1 MNRIANFKNVVALI
15 FLTFVVSSSSF
26 GIARQNDPE
35 VFSFDEVATFEVQIK
50 DPQKSAVSFYRMTN
64 GSMREVKEL
73 NPRQRRYRFL
83 LPKGKYVVKDENK
96 VLYPLVVGHR
106 QQQRIG
112 EKFAPICLT
121 IADCPEPDKSWAWIP
136 AGPALIGDE
145 LGVGAEDE
153 RPVRTKYISA
163 FWLQK
168 HEVTNQQYAEF
179 LSAQEE
185 FDPSWI
191 DLESRQCRIQRSE
204 TTEAVYTT
212 DAPLLPVVMISL
224 RGAEAYCQWLT
235 AETGRVHRLPVEAEW
250 EKAARGPRSSVYSY
264 GNIYRQAAAN
274 QESGTIKKVS
284 QYRPNGYGLFD
295 MTGNV
300 FEWMSNRYDPEK
312 QGSMNQAL
320 RGGSFVLDGMYQRN
334 SFRMRQSP
342 SVMTDDIGF
351 RVLREAI
358 QKEEK

>member
-1 MNRIANFKNVVALI
+1 MNRIANFKNAIALTSLVALVAC
-15 FLTFVVSSSSF
+15 TSTF
-26 GIARQNDPE
+26 GIAKQNDPE
-35 VFSFDEVATFEVQIK
+35 KFSFDEVATFEVQIK
-50 DPQKSAVSFYRMTN
+50 DPQKRAVCFYRMTN
-64 GSMREVKEL
+64 DFMSEVKEL
-73 NPRQRRYRFL
+73 NPRQTRYRFL
-83 LPKGKYVVKDENK
+83 LPKGKYVVKDENE

-106 QQQRIG
+106 QQQLML
-112 EKFAPICLT
+112 EKLAPICLT
-121 IADCPEPDKSWAWIP
+121 ISDCPEPDKEWAWIP

-153 RPVRTKYISA
+153 RPVRTEYIPA

-204 TTEAVYTT
+204 TAETVYTT

-250 EKAARGPRSSVYSY
+250 EKAARGPKSSVFSY
-264 GNIYRQAAAN
+264 GNVYQQAAAN

-284 QYRPNGYGLFD
+284 
-295 MTGNV
+295 
-300 FEWMSNRYDPEK
+300 
-312 QGSMNQAL
+312 
-320 RGGSFVLDGMYQRN
+320 
-334 SFRMRQSP
+334 
-342 SVMTDDIGF
+342 
-351 RVLREAI
+351 
-358 QKEEK
+358 